1 MFRFKGLVNRNWD
14 LAMRVAMRIGPHAE
28 SQPPRRD
35 SSEAATTL

>member
-1 MFRFKGLVNRNWD
+1 
-14 LAMRVAMRIGPHAE
+14 MRVAMRIGPHAE